1 MQWTNTSARKALCEL
16 VYKKITKIE
25 EMREMFLRYSGPWK
39 NQVRVNVKDHF
50 HGLGCFFLQSAIGLR
65 LPFEFRGNKWT
76 FDSWI
81 EYKVKHLKIKDLPCP
96 CTWVQ
101 DKCRIIR
108 KRLVED
114 VRLKRKLKRFCP
126 LFAMA
131 PRRLDL
137 CWIERSLLDNVAIT
151 AEVEV
156 EGIIKQDLAKVHTIF
171 MKSTSREE
179 KGFDEP
185 ILHIQMD
192 LSGKNQLEQI
202 VSFMKKYWSN
212 YVLSPSILYIVQKSK
227 FSKWVITY
235 LHRGDIIKSK
245 VI

>member
-16 VYKKITKIE
+16 VYKKIIRIE
-25 EMREMFLRYSGPWK
+25 EMREMFLRYSGPWR
-39 NQVRVNVKDHF
+39 NQVRVDVKDHF

-81 EYKVKHLKIKDLPCP
+81 EYKVKQLKIKELPCP
-96 CTWVQ
+96 CIWVQ

-108 KRLVED
+108 KGPIAD
-114 VRLKRKLKRFCP
+114 VRLKRKHKRFCP
-126 LFAMA
+126 FFAVR

-137 CWIERSLLDNVAIT
+137 CWIEGSLLDNVAIT

-156 EGIIKQDLAKVHTIF
+156 EGVIKQDLAKVHTIF
-171 MKSTSREE
+171 MKSPSRGER
-179 KGFDEP
+179 GFNEP

-192 LSGKNQLEQI
+192 VSGKNHLAQI
-202 VSFMKKYWSN
+202 ISFMKKYWSN
-212 YVLSPSILYIVQKSK
+212 YALSPSIIYVVQKSR
-227 FSKWVITY
+227 FSEWVITY
-235 LHRGDIIKSK
+235 LHRGNIIKSK
-245 VI
+245 MI